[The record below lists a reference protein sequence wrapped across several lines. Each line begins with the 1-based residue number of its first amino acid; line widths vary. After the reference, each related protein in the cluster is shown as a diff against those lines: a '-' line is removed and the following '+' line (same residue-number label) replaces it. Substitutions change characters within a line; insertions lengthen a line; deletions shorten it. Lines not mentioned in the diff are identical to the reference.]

1 MTAPLARALLLA
13 ALLTPAPA
21 LAARARSAPAPSL
34 SGESP
39 CACAAKRRCWSLV
52 MTAYEKKVGLCR
64 EEVDGGLPNRFFPAS
79 VTFAL
84 RRPTEDGHFLTVEC
98 GSGRVPC
105 TDKREELERRLIM
118 ASFLGS
124 LPLNLPEG
132 TLYDPVT
139 WRISERGEKTFA
151 EVRRCRPDLLPEL
164 AAVVLGAGGD

>member
-1 MTAPLARALLLA
+1 MVRTLAAALLL
-13 ALLTPAPA
+13 LSVLGTAPA
-21 LAARARSAPAPSL
+21 RAAEAEERPDA
-34 SGESP
+34 SP
-39 CACAAKRRCWSLV
+39 CACAAKKRCWGVV
-52 MTAYEKKVGLCR
+52 MMVYQKKVGLSK
-64 EEVDGGLPNRFFPAS
+64 EEVEKGLPNRFFPAT

-98 GSGRVPC
+98 GSGRLPC

-124 LPLNLPEG
+124 LPLNLPDG
-132 TLYDPVT
+132 TLYDPLT

-151 EVRRCRPDLLPEL
+151 EVKSCRKGLLPEL